1 MADTFNKAVSFI
13 KYILMDYQD
22 HIISNPKILY
32 GKPTIKGTRIGVD
45 LVIEKLAAGESFE
58 QLMTAYPHITRE
70 QIYAC
75 LSYATA
81 VIRNEDIHYL
91 KAS

>member
-1 MADTFNKAVSFI
+1 
-13 KYILMDYQD
+13 MDYQD
-22 HIISNPKILY
+22 HIISNPEILY

-45 LVIEKLAAGESFE
+45 LIIEKLAAGESIE
-58 QLMTAYPHITRE
+58 QLMMAYPHITKE